1 VRHAALLAR
10 ALTMQLRSL
19 RFPRTFIKAMGQIKQ
34 CAAVVNKSLGVLD
47 PKLADAIV
55 EAAQKA
61 RWRRRG
67 ALTRLAGEACVRC
80 VAARCHRASAAAP
93 LPARL

>member
-1 VRHAALLAR
+1 
-10 ALTMQLRSL
+10 
-19 RFPRTFIKAMGQIKQ
+19 MGQIKQ

-61 RWRRRG
+61 RWRRR
-67 ALTRLAGEACVRC
+67 
-80 VAARCHRASAAAP
+80 RAD
-93 LPARL
+93 